1 MLPILV
7 LYFYCEGRGHKDED
21 EKGIDDRKS
30 VNILNRL
37 GDTSDWATHTIDFQI
52 TRPVRIWIQK
62 NLIYPMRSYMA
73 WKFKEDKILEFW
85 RSKRLFRKGLHVV
98 RLGVGRNDGFWEIV
112 DERPSGSWIHIK
124 RVDES
129 RNNSTGAAAE
139 GTGAAAEGKNR
150 QGVNES
156 DHSSGKDSE
165 KQNKPVLVRLE
176 QIQYVAKRSFL
187 SRLWDKYKT
196 ILKAI
201 LLLMS
206 VALGIIVSFIF
217 SGVKM
222 AFNVYIIVA
231 SWYGYLD
238 RFESQLERIE
248 TVIANVFSKVRIPF
262 IGNLYNDVLWI
273 LSKIKLDIDIGVNV
287 TCHAAR
293 GTYMY
298 IHL

>member
-1 MLPILV
+1 
-7 LYFYCEGRGHKDED
+7 
-21 EKGIDDRKS
+21 
-30 VNILNRL
+30 
-37 GDTSDWATHTIDFQI
+37 
-52 TRPVRIWIQK
+52 
-62 NLIYPMRSYMA
+62 
-73 WKFKEDKILEFW
+73 
-85 RSKRLFRKGLHVV
+85 
-98 RLGVGRNDGFWEIV
+98 
-112 DERPSGSWIHIK
+112 
-124 RVDES
+124 
-129 RNNSTGAAAE
+129 
-139 GTGAAAEGKNR
+139 
-150 QGVNES
+150 
-156 DHSSGKDSE
+156 
-165 KQNKPVLVRLE
+165 
-176 QIQYVAKRSFL
+176 
-187 SRLWDKYKT
+187 
-196 ILKAI
+196 
-201 LLLMS
+201 MS